1 LVYDTNDLPTQT
13 CASFR
18 RQADCANAVRYLSPM
33 TADNPPPAGGS
44 DQPVPQ
50 NSQPHHRSAQ
60 DQAIADAISAA
71 EQCIGKARDTADM
84 VTLLAP
90 RGYDAAALQ
99 AGLARQG
106 AARDAFNAQP
116 AAVGKASAAKEARD
130 VAGKAAKQDYVDF
143 RGTAQ
148 AVFKKDAA
156 ARKAL
161 GATGAV
167 LEDLQKF
174 VSQAAASYAAA
185 DDAAYAAP
193 LAVRGWTTA
202 RLSAAHAD
210 LPALLARDNE
220 FKAADSKAV
229 ASTAARDAAFGEL
242 NAWMGEFRK
251 IARLALKNTRRTA
264 RRSGCEGVL
273 ASVRRGR
280 DDSPSRPPGPGG
292 GARSR
297 TARRAVPTG
306 RCEHNREGAQR
317 PRGDRPA
324 TFSAVG
330 LKRGYESDAATHP
343 IGGVRRPRP
352 ATGNSPPCNLAIFP
366 LFPMKTESVG
376 FMFRHA
382 GRSIG
387 RAFASAAFLGP
398 WNPPPKI
405 RAGLALAGVLA
416 LGGCSTFETMIKE
429 QNGRVAALEKN
440 VSELEARRAAM
451 IETQAKEKEAAL
463 KEKHEAELQ
472 QVQTMTNQVWA
483 ANEANKRNPQQNKS
497 TFLVRQY
504 AELSLGASPKKP
516 DPGFILKTEDE
527 LPKFESPEFSEQKII
542 DALKPY
548 WGQVADEKMKA
559 VATAA
564 SLTQIEQRQT
574 AELDGVNKALAAKR
588 TELVETSKKVTAA
601 ALAQLEQERDVQKF
615 YQQLV
620 WLFGGAAVLAL
631 GAAVFL
637 GMQGNVR
644 MATYA
649 GLAAAAFLGC
659 TYLTIFLAD
668 NRWVLWV
675 VFGGGVVCVAG
686 TVILRQGYAL
696 RNTQLVGFA
705 GKRAALVR
713 YIQQEMKK
721 TLQNFGLAEGET
733 LDTLDLHEVEQ
744 LQDKVV
750 AELEKTGVPVP
761 AFLKE

>member
-1 LVYDTNDLPTQT
+1 
-13 CASFR
+13 
-18 RQADCANAVRYLSPM
+18 
-33 TADNPPPAGGS
+33 
-44 DQPVPQ
+44 
-50 NSQPHHRSAQ
+50 
-60 DQAIADAISAA
+60 
-71 EQCIGKARDTADM
+71 
-84 VTLLAP
+84 
-90 RGYDAAALQ
+90 
-99 AGLARQG
+99 
-106 AARDAFNAQP
+106 
-116 AAVGKASAAKEARD
+116 
-130 VAGKAAKQDYVDF
+130 
-143 RGTAQ
+143 
-148 AVFKKDAA
+148 
-156 ARKAL
+156 
-161 GATGAV
+161 
-167 LEDLQKF
+167 
-174 VSQAAASYAAA
+174 
-185 DDAAYAAP
+185 
-193 LAVRGWTTA
+193 
-202 RLSAAHAD
+202 
-210 LPALLARDNE
+210 
-220 FKAADSKAV
+220 
-229 ASTAARDAAFGEL
+229 
-242 NAWMGEFRK
+242 
-251 IARLALKNTRRTA
+251 
-264 RRSGCEGVL
+264 
-273 ASVRRGR
+273 
-280 DDSPSRPPGPGG
+280 
-292 GARSR
+292 
-297 TARRAVPTG
+297 
-306 RCEHNREGAQR
+306 
-317 PRGDRPA
+317 
-324 TFSAVG
+324 
-330 LKRGYESDAATHP
+330 
-343 IGGVRRPRP
+343 
-352 ATGNSPPCNLAIFP
+352 
-366 LFPMKTESVG
+366 
-376 FMFRHA
+376 MFCHA

-416 LGGCSTFETMIKE
+416 LGGCSTFDTMIKE